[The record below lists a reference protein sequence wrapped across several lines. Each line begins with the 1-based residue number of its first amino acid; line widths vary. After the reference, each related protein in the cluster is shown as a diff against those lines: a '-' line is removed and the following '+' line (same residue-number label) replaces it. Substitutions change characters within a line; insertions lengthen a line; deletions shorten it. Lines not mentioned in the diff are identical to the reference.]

1 MCEYQLVKE
10 GKTSFF
16 VPKTAMVKPGRSG
29 PGRRDK
35 GVFYNPAMEFN
46 RDISILVC
54 QWLVNQNRK
63 KGFRILDGLAASG
76 ARGLRIAN
84 EVDGENFTV
93 WVNDRN
99 PMAFE
104 LIRRNIEHNRLGNVV
119 ALNEDLN
126 VLLRHERFDYVDV
139 DPFGSPVEFIDSAV
153 KGVFHNGLLAC
164 TATDTAPLCGVY
176 PRVCL
181 RRYFAMPVHNWMMHE
196 VGLRILIGFIG
207 REAAKYDIGIR
218 PVLCYYADHYFRVYL
233 RVLKGVRYANETI
246 DSMVYLDLDGLKVS
260 KRGFGGNFA
269 GPLWGGCLHDKNV
282 VRTLLGLPVLSSLGT
297 SGRVVKFLSLVVEE
311 LDDIPFFYSVDEF
324 SSRFRVSPPKLSR
337 LLEVFKGFGY
347 RVSRTHFSGV
357 GFKTD
362 APLDVVEKVFKS
374 LNR

>member
-1 MCEYQLVKE
+1 
-10 GKTSFF
+10 
-16 VPKTAMVKPGRSG
+16 
-29 PGRRDK
+29 
-35 GVFYNPAMEFN
+35 
-46 RDISILVC
+46 
-54 QWLVNQNRK
+54 
-63 KGFRILDGLAASG
+63 
-76 ARGLRIAN
+76 LRIAD

-99 PMAFE
+99 PVAFE

-269 GPLWGGCLHDKNV
+269 GPLWDGCLHDKNV

-324 SSRFRVSPPKLSR
+324 SSRFRVSPPRLSR